1 MSESPKLS
9 MFDDIPDSEFGKQS
23 LDELLG
29 QLETPQDLNDDLLSV
44 TLPVALE
51 IADKLIKNPKLKLKV
66 AGKVGPAVT
75 AYARHTDG
83 SGTYTIIP
91 TSNIR
96 KKL

>member
-23 LDELLG
+23 VDELLE
-29 QLETPQDLNDDLLSV
+29 QLETPQDLNGDVLSV
-44 TLPVALE
+44 TLPLALE
-51 IADKLIKNPKLKLKV
+51 IADQMIKNPKLKLEV

-75 AYARHTDG
+75 AYARHTDS

-91 TSNIR
+91 TSNKR